1 MALVVET
8 GAGLADANSYLSVDQ
23 ADAYHLARDNRRWN
37 AAGPDDKQA
46 ALIRATQYLDVAYL
60 FAGTPTSI
68 TQALAWP
75 RGGALVVPPLVLA
88 AAAELALRALD
99 GPLLPDT
106 TGTAT
111 TGGQIVQ
118 ETVGPITVKYASGA
132 APRTVSVARFPY
144 IDLLLAPLA
153 QPAASADAKPV
164 RMAPLVRV

>member
-1 MALVVET
+1 MELLVEA
-8 GAGLADANSYLSVDQ
+8 GAGLADANSYLSVEQ
-23 ADAYHLARDNRRWN
+23 ADAYHLARGNRRWN

-46 ALIRATQYLDVAYL
+46 ALIRATQYLDVAYR
-60 FAGTPTSI
+60 FAGAPSRP

-75 RGGALVVPPLVLA
+75 RDGALVVPALVLS

-111 TGGQIVQ
+111 TGGQVIQ
-118 ETVGPITVKYASGA
+118 ETVGPITVKYASGS
-132 APRTVSVARFPY
+132 APKTASVARFPY

-153 QPAASADAKPV
+153 QPVNGADAKPA
-164 RMAPLVRV
+164 RMVPLVRV